1 MSESALIGKVW
12 NYASILRDSG
22 VSYTDYVSQITYLLF
37 LKMDDE
43 REKFLGVASLLPSH
57 CKWQNLSNL
66 DGSELETAYT
76 NALNTLSKQSGIVG
90 TIYQKAQNK
99 INEPAKLKRLV
110 SLIDNETWLG
120 LDVDVKGAIYEG
132 LLQKNATETKGGAG
146 QYFTPRAIIKA
157 IVSVMKPQIGM
168 SINDPACGTGGFLL
182 EAYEYMRASSKD
194 KTKLENLKTKALSG
208 TDISPLV
215 TSLCAMNL
223 YLHDIGGDDS
233 PVKTSDS
240 LLSLGDQRYDMVLTN
255 PPFGKKSS
263 TKIMGDDGSVNT
275 QSESYERDDFIV
287 STSNKQI
294 NFLQHIMSV
303 LKIGGKAAVVLPD
316 NVLFE
321 GGAGEKV
328 RQRLLKDFNLH
339 TILRL
344 PTGIFYAQGVK
355 ANVLFFDKLTPS
367 NEPKTTQVWVYDLRT
382 NQNFTLVENPLNY
395 ESLTDFIQCYGDNL
409 TQRKQSERFK
419 CFNIDEILKRDKTN
433 LDISW
438 IKEQSV
444 INSENIANPDEIL
457 EEIKA
462 DITAALGEL
471 EQIKV

>member
-1 MSESALIGKVW
+1 
-12 NYASILRDSG
+12 
-22 VSYTDYVSQITYLLF
+22 
-37 LKMDDE
+37 
-43 REKFLGVASLLPSH
+43 
-57 CKWQNLSNL
+57 
-66 DGSELETAYT
+66 
-76 NALNTLSKQSGIVG
+76 
-90 TIYQKAQNK
+90 
-99 INEPAKLKRLV
+99 
-110 SLIDNETWLG
+110 
-120 LDVDVKGAIYEG
+120 
-132 LLQKNATETKGGAG
+132 
-146 QYFTPRAIIKA
+146 
-157 IVSVMKPQIGM
+157 
-168 SINDPACGTGGFLL
+168 
-182 EAYEYMRASSKD
+182 
-194 KTKLENLKTKALSG
+194 
-208 TDISPLV
+208 
-215 TSLCAMNL
+215 
-223 YLHDIGGDDS
+223 
-233 PVKTSDS
+233 
-240 LLSLGDQRYDMVLTN
+240 
-255 PPFGKKSS
+255 
-263 TKIMGDDGSVNT
+263 MGDDGSVNT

-382 NQNFTLVENPLNY
+382 NQNFTLVENPLND
-395 ESLTDFIQCYGDNL
+395 ESLTDFIQCYGDHL
-409 TQRKQSERFK
+409 AQRKQSERFK